1 MKKIMAII
9 AAALV
14 ALTLMGCDMLGEGKT
29 TGTKWKKTMTV
40 DGTEITT
47 TYRRFLKPLST
58 SKKVSTIKTTIAVD
72 TENSVLKSDASG
84 KERNA
89 VIGLA
94 FDFHKDTTAK
104 TYDFVLLGFAPE
116 TKKFYI
122 ERYAS
127 VSYDKAKGA
136 EEAMAEDAEDLGS
149 SGFDTNDG
157 SMADY
162 ISFKGT
168 AYPLSIGTSQIDDDW
183 YAAPAGSYKADG
195 DNGFEIYVQVK
206 QKTAGTYE
214 IYLGDTKVATYAG
227 SVKDDDGNCIG
238 GAAVYANTPKGT
250 KVKVKYISDK
260 TATTGLFADEEEF

>member
-1 MKKIMAII
+1 MKKIMTII
-9 AAALV
+9 AAAAV
-14 ALTLMGCDMLGEGKT
+14 ALTLMGCDMLGKGQT

-40 DGTEITT
+40 DGTEIET

-58 SKKVSTIKTTIAVD
+58 SKNVTAIKTTIAVD

-84 KERNA
+84 RERNA
-89 VIGLA
+89 VVGLA
-94 FDFHKDTTAK
+94 FDFHKNTETK

-127 VSYDKAKGA
+127 VSYDKAKSA
-136 EEAMAEDAEDLGS
+136 EEAMEEGKEDLGS

-157 SMADY
+157 SMAAY
-162 ISFKGT
+162 VSFDGNFPMAIT
-168 AYPLSIGTSQIDDDW
+168 ENQIDDDW
-183 YAAPAGSYKADG
+183 KVAPTDGYKADG
-195 DNGFEIYVQVK
+195 ENGFEIYVQVK
-206 QKTAGTYE
+206 QDTAGTYE
-214 IYLGDTKVATYAG
+214 IYLGETKVATYAG
-227 SVKDDDGNCIG
+227 TEKDDDGNCIG

-260 TATTGLFADEEEF
+260 TATTGLFADEE